1 MGKGKLKVLKDFS
14 LSACRMIMAQ
24 NQKRKIRNKSKFVW
38 GEWVEDEFRDVH
50 IEFEELL
57 GYMDR
62 PIYFLAFEY
71 ADLKLNREIKGK
83 KIDDGSSEA
92 MGGKRCGE
100 VVEWEEEAAKNFHLK
115 MPIIVDSKSENRR
128 TLKRYSQDAEKEH

>member
-24 NQKRKIRNKSKFVW
+24 NQKRKIRKKSKFVW

-50 IEFEELL
+50 IEFKESL

-71 ADLKLNREIKGK
+71 ADLKLSREIKVT
-83 KIDDGSSEA
+83 KIDDGSSEV

-100 VVEWEEEAAKNFHLK
+100 WWNGK
-115 MPIIVDSKSENRR
+115 RR
-128 TLKRYSQDAEKEH
+128 LQKIAT